1 MDNLSG
7 VKILI
12 VDDEEFNVFILENV
26 LELEQAKVASVKDGM
41 LALKH
46 LEADSSYDVI
56 LTDIMMPNLDGYE
69 LIKAIQASEQFSK
82 IPIIAVSAN
91 AVGDEADKCKALGA
105 VDYIHKPIDIE
116 KLIEMIKQHL
126 TITSSS

>member
-1 MDNLSG
+1 
-7 VKILI
+7 
-12 VDDEEFNVFILENV
+12 
-26 LELEQAKVASVKDGM
+26 
-41 LALKH
+41 
-46 LEADSSYDVI
+46 
-56 LTDIMMPNLDGYE
+56 MMPNLDGYE

-116 KLIEMIKQHL
+116 KLIEMIKHHL